1 MIRARALAL
10 ERGGRRV
17 LDGIDFELRA
27 GEFVAVLGPNGV
39 GKTTLLRA
47 CAGFEIPAAGAIEL
61 DGEAIHRLPVARRAR
76 QIAMLASDE
85 LLADEL
91 RVRDVVAIGRF
102 PHRPWWKF
110 SPGEEDERAIAEAI
124 AATHIEEYLDRV
136 FTHLSSGEQQRV
148 WIAMALAQ
156 GVPLLLLDEPTTHLD
171 VRVAHNVL
179 ELLRERTTTGTS
191 VLCVLHDINEAAAVA
206 DRILLLGC
214 GRMLALAP
222 PAEVLASSLLDEAY
236 GIAMHR
242 ARTDDGRTIVVPAHE
257 IGPCHL
263 E

>member
-1 MIRARALAL
+1 MIHARGLAL

-47 CAGFEIPAAGAIEL
+47 CAGFEVPAAGTIEL
-61 DGEAIHRLPVARRAR
+61 DGAAIHRLPVARRAR
-76 QIAMLASDE
+76 SIAMLASDE

-110 SPGEEDERAIAEAI
+110 SVGEADERAIAEAV

-156 GVPLLLLDEPTTHLD
+156 GAPLLLLDEPTTHLD

-179 ELLRERTTTGTS
+179 ELLRERTKGDTS

-242 ARTDDGRTIVVPAHE
+242 ARTEDGRTIVVPAHE
-257 IGPCHL
+257 VR
-263 E
+263 

>member
-1 MIRARALAL
+1 MIRARGLAL

-47 CAGFEIPAAGAIEL
+47 CAGFEQPAIGTIDL
-61 DGEAIHRLPVARRAR
+61 DGIPIHSLPVARRAR
-76 QIAMLASDE
+76 NIAMLASDE

-91 RVRDVVAIGRF
+91 RVRDVIAIGRF

-110 SPGEEDERAIAEAI
+110 SATEEDERAISMAI
-124 AATHIEEYLDRV
+124 AATHLEGYIDRV
-136 FTHLSSGEQQRV
+136 FTQLSSGEQQRV

-156 GVPLLLLDEPTTHLD
+156 GAPLLLLDEPTTHLD

-179 ELLRERTTTGTS
+179 ELLRERTGAGTS
-191 VLCVLHDINEAAAVA
+191 ILCVLHDINEAAAVA
-206 DRILLLGC
+206 DRIMLLGC
-214 GRMLALAP
+214 GRLLALAP
-222 PAEVLASSLLDEAY
+222 PAEVLASPLLDEAY

-242 ARTDDGRTIVVPAHE
+242 ARTDDGRTIVVPAH
-257 IGPCHL
+257 
-263 E
+263 

>member
-1 MIRARALAL
+1 MIRARGLAL

-17 LDGIDFELRA
+17 LEDIDFELRP

-47 CAGFEIPAAGAIEL
+47 CAGFELPAVGAIEL
-61 DGEAIHRLPVARRAR
+61 DGKPVYRLPVARRAR
-76 QIAMLASDE
+76 NIAMLASDE

-102 PHRPWWKF
+102 PYRPWWKF
-110 SPGEEDERAIAEAI
+110 SADEEDERAIAAAI
-124 AATHIEEYLDRV
+124 AATHIEEYVDRV
-136 FTHLSSGEQQRV
+136 FTRLSSGEQQRV

-156 GVPLLLLDEPTTHLD
+156 GAPLLLLDEPTTHLD

-179 ELLRERTTTGTS
+179 ELLRGRTKTGTS
-191 VLCVLHDINEAAAVA
+191 VLCVLHDINEAASVA
-206 DRILLLGC
+206 DRVMLLGC

-222 PAEVLASSLLDEAY
+222 PEEVLASSLLDEAY
-236 GIAMHR
+236 GIKMHR
-242 ARTDDGRTIVVPAHE
+242 ARTDDGRTIVVPAH
-257 IGPCHL
+257 
-263 E
+263 

>member
-1 MIRARALAL
+1 MIRARGVAL

-17 LDGIDFELRA
+17 LDGIDFELLP
-27 GEFVAVLGPNGV
+27 GEFVALLGPNGV

-47 CAGFEIPAAGAIEL
+47 CAGFDIPATGTIDF
-61 DGEAIHRLPVARRAR
+61 DGTPIHRLAVAQRAR
-76 QIAMLASDE
+76 HIAMLSSDE

-102 PHRPWWKF
+102 PHRPWWRF
-110 SPGEEDERAIAEAI
+110 SASEADENAISAAV
-124 AATHIEEYLDRV
+124 AATHIEAYLDRI

-156 GVPLLLLDEPTTHLD
+156 GAPSLLLDEPTTHLD

-179 ELLRERTTTGTS
+179 GLLRERTQSGTS

-206 DRILLLGC
+206 DRIMLLGC

-222 PAEVLASSLLDEAY
+222 PAEVLASPLLDEAY
-236 GIAMHR
+236 GISMHR
-242 ARTDDGRTIVVPAHE
+242 ARTEDGRTIVVPAHT
-257 IGPCHL
+257 
-263 E
+263 

>member
-1 MIRARALAL
+1 MIRAHDVVLQ
-10 ERGGRRV
+10 RGGRRV
-17 LDGIDFELRA
+17 LDGIDFELRS
-27 GEFVAVLGPNGV
+27 GEFVALLGPNGV

-47 CAGFEIPAAGAIEL
+47 CAGFDIPAAGTIDLE
-61 DGEAIHRLPVARRAR
+61 GTPVHRLAVAQRAR
-76 QIAMLASDE
+76 HIAMLSSDE
-85 LLADEL
+85 ILADEL

-110 SPGEEDERAIAEAI
+110 SPTAEDERAIANAVT
-124 AATHIEEYLDRV
+124 ATHIEAYLDRI

-156 GVPLLLLDEPTTHLD
+156 GAPLLLLDEPTTHLD

-179 ELLRERTTTGTS
+179 GLLRERTKTGTS

-206 DRILLLGC
+206 DRIMLLGC

-222 PAEVLASSLLDEAY
+222 PVEILASPLLDEAY

-242 ARTDDGRTIVVPAHE
+242 ARTVDGRTIVVPAPYHPE
-257 IGPCHL
+257 
-263 E
+263 

>member
-1 MIRARALAL
+1 MIRAHEVVLQ
-10 ERGGRRV
+10 RGGRRV
-17 LDGIDFELRA
+17 LDGIDFELRS
-27 GEFVAVLGPNGV
+27 GEFVALLGPNGV

-47 CAGFEIPAAGAIEL
+47 CAGFDIPATGTIDLE
-61 DGEAIHRLPVARRAR
+61 GTPVHRLAVAQRAR
-76 QIAMLASDE
+76 HIAMLSSDE
-85 LLADEL
+85 ILADEL

-110 SPGEEDERAIAEAI
+110 SPSEEDERAIANAVT
-124 AATHIEEYLDRV
+124 ATHIEAYLDRI

-156 GVPLLLLDEPTTHLD
+156 GAPLLLLDEPTTHLD

-179 ELLRERTTTGTS
+179 ALLRERTKTGTS

-206 DRILLLGC
+206 DRIMLLGC

-222 PAEVLASSLLDEAY
+222 PLEVLSSPLLDEAY

-242 ARTDDGRTIVVPAHE
+242 ARTEDGRTIVVPA
-257 IGPCHL
+257 PCHP